1 MATTK
6 AKTSSTKSSPKLLT
20 AGHTRISWRRLVILA
35 SLTLNIGFLVIWI
48 GFGATHALDGLF
60 MADGLERYCSSN
72 NDDKFA
78 ESSEQVKALRN
89 YVCDTPDAHQYFQDG
104 LSKYLDSRGIPHAIK
119 E

>member
-6 AKTSSTKSSPKLLT
+6 GKTTSTKGSQKLLT
-20 AGHTRISWRRLVILA
+20 AGRPRVSWRRLVILA

-60 MADGLERYCSSN
+60 MASGLERYCSSN
-72 NDDKFA
+72 NDDKFVD
-78 ESSEQVKALRN
+78 SSDQVKALRN

-104 LSKYLDSRGIPHAIK
+104 LSKYLDSKGIPHATK